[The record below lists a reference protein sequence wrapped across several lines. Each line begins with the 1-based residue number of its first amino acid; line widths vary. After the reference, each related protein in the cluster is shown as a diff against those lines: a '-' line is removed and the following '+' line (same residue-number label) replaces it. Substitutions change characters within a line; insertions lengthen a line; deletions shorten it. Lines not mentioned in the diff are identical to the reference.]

1 MYTQRFHCFTP
12 VVYFQQNNILGC
24 GKANQN
30 SPRHSIMVILDR
42 DACDAS
48 KCTVFAVGEDFVL
61 DSKDSLHD
69 RKDSL
74 LSRRSTTDSLLSRK
88 SVTFCDLGNK
98 TFTIP
103 CRLQSD
109 DDVRRDENLNIK
121 IDDLLDSD
129 RPHADG
135 DQGDQSDICFFDV
148 LMRSGLFLKNYF
160 GVVSGVASIWK
171 RNHFDVYFTSIMIF
185 FAAVLVRLWF
195 DPLSASASALID
207 FHFSETHL
215 FYLFDLLLAY
225 GFGVTVG
232 HQKTSKFTY
241 RVKF

>member
-1 MYTQRFHCFTP
+1 
-12 VVYFQQNNILGC
+12 
-24 GKANQN
+24 
-30 SPRHSIMVILDR
+30 MVILDCDAC

-48 KCTVFAVGEDFVL
+48 MCAAFAVGEDFVL

-103 CRLQSD
+103 CRHQSD
-109 DDVRRDENLNIK
+109 DDVRRDENVSIK

-135 DQGDQSDICFFDV
+135 DQGDQRAHGICFFDV
-148 LMRSGLFLKNYF
+148 LMRSGLFIKNYF
-160 GVVSGVASIWK
+160 GVVSIVASICK
-171 RNHFDVYFTSIMIF
+171 RNHFDVFFTSIMIF
-185 FAAVLVRLWF
+185 SAAVFVRLWF
-195 DPLSASASALID
+195 DSLSASTSALID

-215 FYLFDLLLAY
+215 FYLFDLLLVY
-225 GFGVTVG
+225 GVGVTVG